1 MSLPTRADAA
11 YWDSEISTA
20 LSGPGDV
27 LWYRYM
33 DDIYRTLIPPDVRGP
48 SLKTDLFE
56 EARGLGPFRRLPGPR
71 FGIDESPGVAHAALE
86 ALAGQAVSGRVAVSD
101 VRRLPFADGAFGFVL
116 SGSTLDHFHDAAD
129 LHAGLD
135 ELVRVLA
142 PGGTLSLTLDNPH
155 NPVLKMRRGLP
166 RLSATRLQPYFVGE
180 TLTRGEGVA
189 ALRRAGLVVER
200 VGAIAHAP
208 RDPVMRLARLL
219 DARPNARRDDSILR
233 ALARLEA
240 LQRAPVR
247 WRSGYYLAFQARKPV
262 PVFEGA
268 PDEDARAEGDV
279 PASPRTRHAEVA

>member
-1 MSLPTRADAA
+1 MSLPTRTDAA

-20 LSGPGDV
+20 LSGPRDT

-33 DDIYRTLIPPDVRGP
+33 DGIYRTLIPPDARGP

-56 EARGLGPFRRLPGPR
+56 EARGLGPLRHLPGPR
-71 FGIDESPGVAHAALE
+71 VGIDESRAVAGAAGAALVRQ
-86 ALAGQAVSGRVAVSD
+86 GVDGRVAVAD

-135 ELVRVLA
+135 ELARVLA

-155 NPVLKMRRGLP
+155 NPVLKVRRGLP

-180 TLTRGEGVA
+180 TLTRGQGVA
-189 ALRRAGLVVER
+189 ALRRAGLTVER
-200 VGAIAHAP
+200 VRAIAHAP
-208 RDPVMRLARLL
+208 RDPVMRLARRL
-219 DARPNARRDDSILR
+219 DARPNPRRDDAILR

-240 LQRAPVR
+240 LQRAPAR
-247 WRSGYYLAFQARKPV
+247 WRSGYYLAFEARKAV
-262 PVFEGA
+262 PMPERVRGRTDA
-268 PDEDARAEGDV
+268 PAPAPARCAK
-279 PASPRTRHAEVA
+279 AA